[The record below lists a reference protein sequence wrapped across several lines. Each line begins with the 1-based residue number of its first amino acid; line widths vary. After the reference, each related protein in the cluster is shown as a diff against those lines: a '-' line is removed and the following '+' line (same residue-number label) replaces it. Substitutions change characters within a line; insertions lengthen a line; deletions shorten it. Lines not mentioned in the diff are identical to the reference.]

1 VYKTDEKQLCPYLIV
16 WFFPHFCCQ
25 VSFNL
30 IPFKPGS
37 VPSRNTHTHTHLSLS
52 VYVSTTAWYWGAD
65 HSPPW
70 VVSYDTI
77 KIFVLLV
84 LLLQPSKPSFQYW
97 LLLLVSVG
105 VWISSTCRVRHF
117 HEVTKESIIWWQL
130 TLRI

>member
-1 VYKTDEKQLCPYLIV
+1 MCTRQRRKTVMSLSHSLI
-16 WFFPHFCCQ
+16 FSSLLLSSLFQSNSFQARFCT
-25 VSFNL
+25 L
-30 IPFKPGS
+30 TK
-37 VPSRNTHTHTHLSLS
+37 HTHTSLSLS

-77 KIFVLLV
+77 KTFVLLV
-84 LLLQPSKPSFQYW
+84 LLLQQSKPTFQYW